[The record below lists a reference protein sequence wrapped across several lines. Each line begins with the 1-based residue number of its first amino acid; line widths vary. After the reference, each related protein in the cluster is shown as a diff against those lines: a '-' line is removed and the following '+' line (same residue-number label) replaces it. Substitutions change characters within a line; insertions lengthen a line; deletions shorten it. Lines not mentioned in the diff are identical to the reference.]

1 MNASTGL
8 EDQIEAWRSHA
19 LRQRALSPDD
29 VVELEDHLREQIAEL
44 QASGFDHEEAFLV
57 AIKRLGKLDAVSRE
71 FARQHSD
78 RLWKQLVLLPTE
90 PGYRAGRR
98 EAAVA
103 VALGIGAGLS
113 VWAGSTLV
121 RLQHLDEWTFTLNA
135 GFLVWPWLV
144 GYFAWK
150 RPPSR
155 GTAASLVG
163 LVAALA
169 LAVNLYPFTGGGAT
183 QLLVAL
189 HLPLA
194 LWFLAGVAYCGGWSR
209 LTARLMDFVRF
220 SGEIAIYYLLIA
232 LGGGALVGLT
242 LAILNAVGTHQGNL
256 VTEWIMPIAAPG
268 ALLVAAWLVEAK
280 QSVIENIAPV
290 LTRVFTPITMLM
302 LLVLLPVLLA
312 SGNVD
317 RAGREQLILFDAVL
331 IVVAALLLY
340 AVSAREPAAPPGLFD
355 WLHLGLVVAALA
367 VDAVALATMAGRV
380 AEFGASPNKLA
391 ALGLN
396 LLLAVHLAG
405 AGWLSLR
412 FVRGRAPFSAMAHW
426 QVAYLP
432 VYAAWAAAV
441 VLVFP
446 PVFAFQ

>member
-1 MNASTGL
+1 MTAPAGL
-8 EDQIEAWRSHA
+8 EAQIAAWRSHA

-29 VVELEDHLREQIAEL
+29 VGELEDHLREQIAEL
-44 QASGFDHEEAFLV
+44 QEAGFDHEEAFLV

-78 RLWKQLVLLPTE
+78 RLWKQLVLPPAA
-90 PGYRAGRR
+90 PGERTGTR

-103 VALGIGAGLS
+103 VGLGIGASAS
-113 VWAGSTLV
+113 VWAGWTLV
-121 RLQHLDEWTFTLNA
+121 RLHLDFWIFPLNA

-150 RPPSR
+150 RPLGR
-155 GTAASLVG
+155 ATAATLIGLVG
-163 LVAALA
+163 ALA
-169 LAVNLYPFTGGGAT
+169 LAVNLYPFACGGST
-183 QLLVAL
+183 QTLVAL
-189 HLPLA
+189 HLPLV

-209 LTARLMDFVRF
+209 LRARLMDFARF
-220 SGEIAIYYLLIA
+220 SGEIAVYYLLIA
-232 LGGGALVGLT
+232 VGGGALITLT
-242 LAILNAVGTHQGNL
+242 FAILDAVGVRVGNL
-256 VTEWIMPIAAPG
+256 ETDWITPLAMPG

-290 LTRVFTPITMLM
+290 LTRVFTPVTILM
-302 LLVLLPVLLA
+302 LVILLPVLLA
-312 SGNVD
+312 SGNVAS
-317 RAGREQLILFDAVL
+317 AGREQLILFDAVL

-355 WLHLGLVVAALA
+355 WLHLGLVAAALA
-367 VDAVALATMAGRV
+367 VDAVALAAMAGRI

-405 AGWLSLR
+405 AGRLALR
-412 FVRGRAPFSAMAHW
+412 FAMGRAPFAAMARW

-432 VYAAWAAAV
+432 VYAAWAATVA
-441 VLVFP
+441 LVFP
-446 PVFAFQ
+446 PVFAFK